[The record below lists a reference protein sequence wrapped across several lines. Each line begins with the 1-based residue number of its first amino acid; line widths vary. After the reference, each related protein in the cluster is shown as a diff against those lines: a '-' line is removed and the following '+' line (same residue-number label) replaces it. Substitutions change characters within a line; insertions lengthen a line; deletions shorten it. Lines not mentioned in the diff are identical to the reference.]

1 MSCTKP
7 LTGWEVSSWWAQKY
21 PFHSFKQLYI
31 WGFACCKIFIFSHF
45 KECLSSRYNTVSS
58 PGHAASSW
66 VLCVSGRRKQ
76 YSWLMTSQGRKKIWK
91 ILHVLWLHC
100 STTQTIETTAGVKN
114 SNSMS
119 FWSSLD
125 SSVCDYWMA
134 ACQWQIRE
142 GCCFILAA
150 HKRQHHIYIFIISN
164 VKPLTYIISI
174 VHVVPSN
181 LGEFC
186 FFSQL
191 YLFQIPSPMRPRR
204 GIDRH
209 RSSLDLSKVFFLR
222 SSDWDQ
228 HKVRGKDLC

>member
-1 MSCTKP
+1 MHAMLREKNKAPYTSDCHALHHWLDEK
-7 LTGWEVSSWWAQKY
+7 LALDVLRNILDFLLKH

-45 KECLSSRYNTVSS
+45 KECLSGHYNTVSS

-76 YSWLMTSQGRKKIWK
+76 YSWLMTSQRRKKIWK

-100 STTQTIETTAGVKN
+100 ITMQTIETTAGIKN

-134 ACQWQIRE
+134 ACQWKIRE
-142 GCCFILAA
+142 GCCFFLCLLLTKGNI
-150 HKRQHHIYIFIISN
+150 RFIFLLHLI
-164 VKPLTYIISI
+164 
-174 VHVVPSN
+174 
-181 LGEFC
+181 
-186 FFSQL
+186 
-191 YLFQIPSPMRPRR
+191 
-204 GIDRH
+204 
-209 RSSLDLSKVFFLR
+209 
-222 SSDWDQ
+222 
-228 HKVRGKDLC
+228 